1 MLLSAP
7 ISGVGNTLP
16 PECDQVSSGS
26 GQSSFNI
33 GAERRELD
41 KERSIGTARNTNLQ
55 DWPIATSK
63 MKQTSWL
70 CRSPALPLAAIRV
83 YCLDPSGERDHV
95 THTFISGLGKKSST
109 SIIPYNLN
117 MEPIEA
123 ALAFLGPWEP
133 GKKYHYEAV
142 AKRFDCSRP
151 TLLKQ
156 HRGVQGPRRA
166 QYEKL

>member
-1 MLLSAP
+1 
-7 ISGVGNTLP
+7 
-16 PECDQVSSGS
+16 
-26 GQSSFNI
+26 
-33 GAERRELD
+33 
-41 KERSIGTARNTNLQ
+41 
-55 DWPIATSK
+55 
-63 MKQTSWL
+63 
-70 CRSPALPLAAIRV
+70 
-83 YCLDPSGERDHV
+83 V

-151 TLLKQ
+151 TLSKR

-166 QYEKL
+166 QYEKLQLLRPEQEEFLVKYINALTQRALPPSKEMIRNFAREISGKEVGKHWAERFIARHGSDLITR